1 LLENTT
7 QVRRQVNPDGNE
19 RLTAAIG
26 VLLLV
31 PILVELSTI
40 VLGVHTF
47 MSLHVFV
54 GLALIP
60 AVLLK
65 LVSTGWRFARYYTRS
80 RAYVEHGPPQLAMRL
95 LAPLLVAATVVLFSS
110 GVAMGLLHGQA
121 LQLARRLH
129 GPASVIWL
137 LLIGVHVLVYLRRA
151 VRDYGRDLRPSTR
164 PTVPGARGRSY
175 VLAAALG
182 LGLLAGAAA
191 VPAQHRWINLHR
203 HHNHRDDTALEPA
216 RVARVL
222 RAEVATLEGEVAA
235 VSPNVTRPRSS
246 RP

>member
-1 LLENTT
+1 
-7 QVRRQVNPDGNE
+7 
-19 RLTAAIG
+19 
-26 VLLLV
+26 
-31 PILVELSTI
+31 
-40 VLGVHTF
+40 
-47 MSLHVFV
+47 
-54 GLALIP
+54 
-60 AVLLK
+60 
-65 LVSTGWRFARYYTRS
+65 
-80 RAYVEHGPPQLAMRL
+80 MRL
-95 LAPLLVAATVVLFSS
+95 LAPLLVAATVVLFGS

-151 VRDYGRDLRPSTR
+151 VRDYGRDLRPSAG

-203 HHNHRDDTALEPA
+203 HHDHRDDTALEPA
-216 RVARVL
+216 RGR
-222 RAEVATLEGEVAA
+222 T
-235 VSPNVTRPRSS
+235 
-246 RP
+246 